1 MGGIW
6 MINRKQR
13 EKDILKLIEGLD
25 IPQSLYV
32 KAIEHYNAVAAFLH
46 EQGIES
52 DIYPQGSY
60 SLGTVVRPY
69 KESEDAAYDLD
80 AVCEININKSD
91 TTAEEIKKM
100 VGDALKSD
108 GTYRK
113 MLQEEWDKCWTLEY
127 ADVNGIGFS
136 VDIVPAVA
144 ENDIILKN
152 TLVTEG
158 VDFSVYD
165 SQIAITHKDGEKYT
179 WKTSN
184 PKAYQNWFKELN
196 ESFVKAERQRLAK
209 RRDGRLYVL
218 NEGTVEKIPEIQ
230 ERSALQR
237 VIQIVKYHAD
247 VYYTK
252 GNIKEYK
259 SASVIVTTLIAL
271 LAQEADPS
279 LEVFPLLSYIVGQL
293 EIYGEN
299 LSLTESAFSKR
310 YENKNVIRRI
320 GGQWVLRN
328 PLNPSE
334 NLVDSWNQEP
344 CKAQYFFQWIRM
356 LKKDYLTSLDTE
368 DEKFVAVLENNFGK
382 DYLQKSLNMGVYARK
397 EPANINVAS
406 KPYRR

>member
-1 MGGIW
+1 
-6 MINRKQR
+6 MINREQR
-13 EKDILKLIEGLD
+13 ERDILKLIEGLD
-25 IPQSLYV
+25 IPQGLYE
-32 KAIEHYNAVAAFLH
+32 KAIGHYNAVATFLQ

-80 AVCEININKSD
+80 AVCEIKINKSD

-144 ENDIILKN
+144 EEDIVLKN
-152 TLVTEG
+152 NLETEG
-158 VDFSVYD
+158 VDFTVYD
-165 SQIAITHKDGEKYT
+165 SQIAITHRDGERYT

-184 PKAYQNWFKELN
+184 PKAYQNWFKKLN
-196 ESFVKAERQRLAK
+196 ERFVKAERQRLAK

-218 NEGTVEKIPEIQ
+218 NEATVEKIPETQ

-279 LEVFPLLSYIVGQL
+279 LEVFPLLSYIVGEL

-299 LSLTESAFSKR
+299 LSLTESAFAKR

-334 NLVDSWNQEP
+334 NLVDSWNHEP
-344 CKAQYFFQWIRM
+344 RKAQYFFQWIRI

-368 DEKFVAVLENNFGK
+368 DENFVAVLENNFGK
-382 DYLQKSLNMGVYARK
+382 DYLQKSLNISAYAKK
-397 EPANINVAS
+397 EPVNINVAS
-406 KPYRR
+406 KPYRS

>member
-1 MGGIW
+1 
-6 MINRKQR
+6 MINREQR
-13 EKDILKLIEGLD
+13 ESDILKLFEGLD
-25 IPQSLYV
+25 IPQGLYE
-32 KAIEHYNAVAAFLH
+32 KAIGHYNAVATFLQ

-80 AVCEININKSD
+80 AVCEIKINKSD

-144 ENDIILKN
+144 EADIVLKN
-152 TLVTEG
+152 NLETEG
-158 VDFSVYD
+158 VDFTVYD
-165 SQIAITHKDGEKYT
+165 SQIAITHRDGERYT

-184 PKAYQNWFKELN
+184 PKAYQNWFKKLN
-196 ESFVKAERQRLAK
+196 ERFVKAERQRLAK
-209 RRDGRLYVL
+209 TRDGRLYVL
-218 NEGTVEKIPEIQ
+218 NEATVEKIPETQ

-279 LEVFPLLSYIVGQL
+279 LEVFPLLSYIVGEL

-299 LSLTESAFSKR
+299 LSLTESAFAKR

-344 CKAQYFFQWIRM
+344 RKAQYFFQWIRI

-368 DEKFVAVLENNFGK
+368 DEKFMAILENNFGK
-382 DYLQKSLNMGVYARK
+382 DYLQKNLNISAYAKK
-397 EPANINVAS
+397 EPVNINVAS
-406 KPYRR
+406 KPYRS

>member
-1 MGGIW
+1 
-6 MINRKQR
+6 MINREQR
-13 EKDILKLIEGLD
+13 ERDILKLIEGLD
-25 IPQSLYV
+25 IPQGLYE
-32 KAIEHYNAVAAFLH
+32 KAIGHYNAVAAFLQ

-80 AVCEININKSD
+80 AVCEIKINKSD

-144 ENDIILKN
+144 EEDIVLKN
-152 TLVTEG
+152 NLETEG
-158 VDFSVYD
+158 VDFTVYD
-165 SQIAITHKDGEKYT
+165 SQIAITHKDGERYT

-184 PKAYQNWFKELN
+184 PKAYQNWFKKLN
-196 ESFVKAERQRLAK
+196 ERFVKAERQRLAK
-209 RRDGRLYVL
+209 KRDGRLYVL
-218 NEGTVEKIPEIQ
+218 NEATVEKIPETQ

-279 LEVFPLLSYIVGQL
+279 LEVFPLLSYIVGEL

-299 LSLTESAFSKR
+299 LSLTESAFAKR

-344 CKAQYFFQWIRM
+344 RKAQYFFQWIRI

-368 DEKFVAVLENNFGK
+368 DEKFMAILENNFGK
-382 DYLQKSLNMGVYARK
+382 DYLQKNLNISAYAKK
-397 EPANINVAS
+397 EPVNINVAS
-406 KPYRR
+406 KPYRS

>member
-1 MGGIW
+1 
-6 MINRKQR
+6 MINREQR
-13 EKDILKLIEGLD
+13 ERDILKLIEGLD
-25 IPQSLYV
+25 IPQGLYE
-32 KAIEHYNAVAAFLH
+32 KAIGHYNAVATFLQ

-80 AVCEININKSD
+80 AVCEIKINKSN
-91 TTAEEIKKM
+91 TTAKEIKKM

-144 ENDIILKN
+144 EEDIVLKN
-152 TLVTEG
+152 NLETEG
-158 VDFSVYD
+158 VDFTVYD
-165 SQIAITHKDGEKYT
+165 SQIAITHRDGERYT

-184 PKAYQNWFKELN
+184 PKAYQNWFKKLN
-196 ESFVKAERQRLAK
+196 ERFVKAERQRLAK

-218 NEGTVEKIPEIQ
+218 NEATVEKIPETQ

-279 LEVFPLLSYIVGQL
+279 LEVFPLLSYIVGEL

-299 LSLTESAFSKR
+299 LSLTESAFAKR

-344 CKAQYFFQWIRM
+344 RKAQYFFQWIRI

-368 DEKFVAVLENNFGK
+368 DENFVAVLENNFGK
-382 DYLQKSLNMGVYARK
+382 DYLQKSLNISAYAKK
-397 EPANINVAS
+397 EPVNINVAS
-406 KPYRR
+406 KPYRS

>member
-1 MGGIW
+1 
-6 MINRKQR
+6 MINREQR
-13 EKDILKLIEGLD
+13 ESDILKLFEGLD
-25 IPQSLYV
+25 IPQGLYE
-32 KAIEHYNAVAAFLH
+32 KAIGHYNAVAAFLQ

-80 AVCEININKSD
+80 AVCEIKINKSD

-144 ENDIILKN
+144 EEDIVLKN
-152 TLVTEG
+152 NLETEG
-158 VDFSVYD
+158 VDFTVYD
-165 SQIAITHKDGEKYT
+165 SQIAITHRDGERYT

-184 PKAYQNWFKELN
+184 PKAYQNWFKKLN
-196 ESFVKAERQRLAK
+196 ERFVKAERQRLAK

-218 NEGTVEKIPEIQ
+218 NEATVEKIPETQ

-279 LEVFPLLSYIVGQL
+279 LEVFPLLSYIVGEL

-299 LSLTESAFSKR
+299 LSLTESAFAKR

-334 NLVDSWNQEP
+334 NLVDSWNHEP
-344 CKAQYFFQWIRM
+344 RKAQYFFQWIRI

-368 DEKFVAVLENNFGK
+368 DENFVAVLENNFGK
-382 DYLQKSLNMGVYARK
+382 DYLQKSLNISAYAKK
-397 EPANINVAS
+397 EPVNINVAS
-406 KPYRR
+406 KPYRS

>member
-1 MGGIW
+1 
-6 MINRKQR
+6 MINREQR
-13 EKDILKLIEGLD
+13 ERDILKLIEGLD
-25 IPQSLYV
+25 IPQSLYE
-32 KAIEHYNAVAAFLH
+32 KAIGHYNAVATFLQ

-80 AVCEININKSD
+80 AVCEIKINKRD

-127 ADVNGIGFS
+127 ADVNGIGFC

-144 ENDIILKN
+144 EEDIVLKN
-152 TLVTEG
+152 NLETEG
-158 VDFSVYD
+158 VDFTVYD
-165 SQIAITHKDGEKYT
+165 SQIAITHKDGERYT

-184 PKAYQNWFKELN
+184 PKAYQNWFKKLN

-218 NEGTVEKIPEIQ
+218 NEATVEKIPETQ

-279 LEVFPLLSYIVGQL
+279 LEVFPLLSYIVGEL

-299 LSLTESAFSKR
+299 LSLTESAFAKR
-310 YENKNVIRRI
+310 YENKNIIRRI
-320 GGQWVLRN
+320 GGGGQWILRN

-344 CKAQYFFQWIRM
+344 RKAQYFFQWIRM

-382 DYLQKSLNMGVYARK
+382 DYLQKSLNISAYARK
-397 EPANINVAS
+397 DPVNISVAS
-406 KPYRR
+406 KPYRS

>member
-1 MGGIW
+1 
-6 MINRKQR
+6 MINREQR
-13 EKDILKLIEGLD
+13 ERDILKLIEGLD
-25 IPQSLYV
+25 IPQSLYE
-32 KAIEHYNAVAAFLH
+32 KAIGHYNAVATFLQ

-80 AVCEININKSD
+80 AVCEIKINKRD

-144 ENDIILKN
+144 EEDIVLKN
-152 TLVTEG
+152 NLETEG
-158 VDFSVYD
+158 VDFTVYD
-165 SQIAITHKDGEKYT
+165 SQIAITHKDGERYT

-184 PKAYQNWFKELN
+184 PKAYQNWFKKLN

-218 NEGTVEKIPEIQ
+218 NEATVEKIPETQ

-279 LEVFPLLSYIVGQL
+279 LEVFPLLSYIVGEL

-299 LSLTESAFSKR
+299 LSLTESAFAKR
-310 YENKNVIRRI
+310 YENKNIIRRI
-320 GGQWVLRN
+320 GGQWILRN

-344 CKAQYFFQWIRM
+344 RKAQYFFQWIRM

-382 DYLQKSLNMGVYARK
+382 DYLQKSLNISAYARK
-397 EPANINVAS
+397 DPVNISVAS
-406 KPYRR
+406 KPYRS

>member
-1 MGGIW
+1 
-6 MINRKQR
+6 MINREQR
-13 EKDILKLIEGLD
+13 ERDILKLIEGLD

-80 AVCEININKSD
+80 AVCEIKINKSD

-165 SQIAITHKDGEKYT
+165 SQIAITHKDGERYT

-184 PKAYQNWFKELN
+184 PKAYQNWFKKLN
-196 ESFVKAERQRLAK
+196 ESFVKAERQKLAK

-218 NEGTVEKIPEIQ
+218 NEATVEKIPETQ

-279 LEVFPLLSYIVGQL
+279 LEVFPLLSYIVGEL

-299 LSLTESAFSKR
+299 LSLTESAFAKR
-310 YENKNVIRRI
+310 YENKNIIRRI
-320 GGQWVLRN
+320 GGQWILRN

-344 CKAQYFFQWIRM
+344 RKAQYFFQWIRM

-382 DYLQKSLNMGVYARK
+382 DYLQKSLNISAYARK
-397 EPANINVAS
+397 DPVNISVAS
-406 KPYRR
+406 KPYRS

>member
-1 MGGIW
+1 
-6 MINRKQR
+6 MINREQR
-13 EKDILKLIEGLD
+13 ERDILKLIEGLD
-25 IPQSLYV
+25 IPQSLYE
-32 KAIEHYNAVAAFLH
+32 KAIGHYNAVATFLQ

-80 AVCEININKSD
+80 AVCEIKINKSD

-144 ENDIILKN
+144 EEDIVLKN
-152 TLVTEG
+152 NLETEG
-158 VDFSVYD
+158 VDFTVYD
-165 SQIAITHKDGEKYT
+165 SQIAITHKDGERYT

-184 PKAYQNWFKELN
+184 PKAYQNWFKKLN

-218 NEGTVEKIPEIQ
+218 NEATVEKIPETQ

-259 SASVIVTTLIAL
+259 SASVIITTLIAL

-279 LEVFPLLSYIVGQL
+279 LEVFPLLSYIVGEL

-299 LSLTESAFSKR
+299 LSLTESAFAKR
-310 YENKNVIRRI
+310 YENKNIIRRI
-320 GGQWVLRN
+320 GGQWILRN

-344 CKAQYFFQWIRM
+344 RKAQYFFQWIRM

-382 DYLQKSLNMGVYARK
+382 DYLQKNLNISAYARK
-397 EPANINVAS
+397 DPVNISVAS
-406 KPYRR
+406 KPYRS

>member
-1 MGGIW
+1 
-6 MINRKQR
+6 MINREQR
-13 EKDILKLIEGLD
+13 ERDILKLIEGLD
-25 IPQSLYV
+25 IPQSLYE
-32 KAIEHYNAVAAFLH
+32 KAIGHYNAVATFLQK
-46 EQGIES
+46 QGIES

-80 AVCEININKSD
+80 AVCEIKINKRD

-144 ENDIILKN
+144 EEDIVLKN
-152 TLVTEG
+152 NLETEG
-158 VDFSVYD
+158 VDFTVYD
-165 SQIAITHKDGEKYT
+165 SQIAITHKDGERYT

-184 PKAYQNWFKELN
+184 PKAYQNWFKKLN

-218 NEGTVEKIPEIQ
+218 NEATVEKIPETQ

-279 LEVFPLLSYIVGQL
+279 LEVFPLLSYIVGEL

-299 LSLTESAFSKR
+299 LSLTESAFAKR
-310 YENKNVIRRI
+310 YENKNIIRRI
-320 GGQWVLRN
+320 GGQWILRN

-344 CKAQYFFQWIRM
+344 RKAQYFFQWIRM

-382 DYLQKSLNMGVYARK
+382 DYLQKSLNISAYARK
-397 EPANINVAS
+397 DPVNISVAS
-406 KPYRR
+406 KPYRS

>member
-1 MGGIW
+1 

-397 EPANINVAS
+397 EPVNINVAS

>member
-1 MGGIW
+1 
-6 MINRKQR
+6 MINREQR
-13 EKDILKLIEGLD
+13 ERDILKLIEGLD
-25 IPQSLYV
+25 IPQSLYE
-32 KAIEHYNAVAAFLH
+32 KAIGHYNAVATFLQ

-80 AVCEININKSD
+80 AVCEIKINKRD

-127 ADVNGIGFS
+127 ADVNGIGFC

-144 ENDIILKN
+144 EEDIVLKN
-152 TLVTEG
+152 NLETEG
-158 VDFSVYD
+158 VDFTVYD
-165 SQIAITHKDGEKYT
+165 SQIAITHKDGERYT

-184 PKAYQNWFKELN
+184 PKAYQNWFKKLN

-218 NEGTVEKIPEIQ
+218 NEATVEKIPETQ

-279 LEVFPLLSYIVGQL
+279 LEVFPLLSYMVGEL

-299 LSLTESAFSKR
+299 LSLTESAFAKR
-310 YENKNVIRRI
+310 YENKNIIRRI
-320 GGQWVLRN
+320 GGGQWILRN

-344 CKAQYFFQWIRM
+344 RKAQYFFQWIRM

-382 DYLQKSLNMGVYARK
+382 DYLQKSLNISAYARK
-397 EPANINVAS
+397 DPVNISVAS
-406 KPYRR
+406 KPYRS

>member
-1 MGGIW
+1 

-13 EKDILKLIEGLD
+13 ERDILKLIEGLD

-32 KAIEHYNAVAAFLH
+32 KAIEHYNAVAAFLQ
-46 EQGIES
+46 ERGIES

-80 AVCEININKSD
+80 AVCEIKINKSD

-144 ENDIILKN
+144 EEDIILKN
-152 TLVTEG
+152 TLETEG
-158 VDFSVYD
+158 VDFTVYD

-184 PKAYQNWFKELN
+184 PKAYQNWFKKLN

-209 RRDGRLYVL
+209 RRDERLYVL
-218 NEGTVEKIPEIQ
+218 NEGTVEKISETQ

-299 LSLTESAFSKR
+299 LSLTESAFAKR

-344 CKAQYFFQWIRM
+344 RKAQYFFQWIRM

-382 DYLQKSLNMGVYARK
+382 DYLQKSLNISAYARK
-397 EPANINVAS
+397 EPVNINVAS
-406 KPYRR
+406 KPYRS

>member
-1 MGGIW
+1 
-6 MINRKQR
+6 MINREQR
-13 EKDILKLIEGLD
+13 ERDILKLIEGLD
-25 IPQSLYV
+25 IPQGLYE
-32 KAIEHYNAVAAFLH
+32 KAIGHYNAVATFLQ

-80 AVCEININKSD
+80 AVCEIKINKSD

-144 ENDIILKN
+144 EEDIVLKN
-152 TLVTEG
+152 KLETEG
-158 VDFSVYD
+158 IDFTVYD
-165 SQIAITHKDGEKYT
+165 SQIAITHKDGERYT

-184 PKAYQNWFKELN
+184 PKAYQNWFKKLN
-196 ESFVKAERQRLAK
+196 ERFVKAERQRLAK

-218 NEGTVEKIPEIQ
+218 NEATVEKIPETQ

-279 LEVFPLLSYIVGQL
+279 LEVFPLLSYIVGEL

-299 LSLTESAFSKR
+299 LSLTESAFAKR

-334 NLVDSWNQEP
+334 NFVDSWNQEP
-344 CKAQYFFQWIRM
+344 RKAQYFFQWIRI

-368 DEKFVAVLENNFGK
+368 DEKFMTVLENNFGK
-382 DYLQKSLNMGVYARK
+382 DYLQKSLNISAYAKK
-397 EPANINVAS
+397 EPVNINVAS
-406 KPYRR
+406 KPYRS

>member
-1 MGGIW
+1 
-6 MINRKQR
+6 MINREQR
-13 EKDILKLIEGLD
+13 ERDILKLIEGLD
-25 IPQSLYV
+25 IPQSLYE
-32 KAIEHYNAVAAFLH
+32 KAIGHYNAVATFLQ

-80 AVCEININKSD
+80 AVCEIKINKRD

-127 ADVNGIGFS
+127 ADVNGIGFC

-144 ENDIILKN
+144 EEDIVLKN
-152 TLVTEG
+152 NLETEG
-158 VDFSVYD
+158 VDFTVYD
-165 SQIAITHKDGEKYT
+165 SQIAITHKDGERYT

-184 PKAYQNWFKELN
+184 PKAYQNWFKKLN

-218 NEGTVEKIPEIQ
+218 NEATVEKIPETQ

-279 LEVFPLLSYIVGQL
+279 LEVFPLLSYIVGEL

-299 LSLTESAFSKR
+299 LSLTESAFAKR
-310 YENKNVIRRI
+310 YENKNIIRRI
-320 GGQWVLRN
+320 GGQWILRN

-344 CKAQYFFQWIRM
+344 RKAQYFFQWIRM

-382 DYLQKSLNMGVYARK
+382 DYLQKSLNISAYARK
-397 EPANINVAS
+397 DPVNISVAS
-406 KPYRR
+406 KPYRS

>member
-1 MGGIW
+1 
-6 MINRKQR
+6 MINREQR
-13 EKDILKLIEGLD
+13 ESDILKLFEGLD
-25 IPQSLYV
+25 IPQGLYE
-32 KAIEHYNAVAAFLH
+32 KAIGHYNAVATFLQ

-80 AVCEININKSD
+80 AVCEIKINKSD

-144 ENDIILKN
+144 EADIVLKN
-152 TLVTEG
+152 NLETEG
-158 VDFSVYD
+158 VDFTVYD
-165 SQIAITHKDGEKYT
+165 SQIAITHRDGERYT

-184 PKAYQNWFKELN
+184 PKAYQNWFKKLN
-196 ESFVKAERQRLAK
+196 ERFVKAERQRLAK

-218 NEGTVEKIPEIQ
+218 NEATVEKIPETQ

-279 LEVFPLLSYIVGQL
+279 LEVFPLLSYIVGEL

-299 LSLTESAFSKR
+299 LSLTESAFAKR

-334 NLVDSWNQEP
+334 NLVDSWNHEP
-344 CKAQYFFQWIRM
+344 RKAQYFFQWIRI

-368 DEKFVAVLENNFGK
+368 DENFVAVLENNFGK
-382 DYLQKSLNMGVYARK
+382 DYLQKSLNISAYAKK
-397 EPANINVAS
+397 EPVNINVAS
-406 KPYRR
+406 KPYRS

>member
-1 MGGIW
+1 
-6 MINRKQR
+6 MINREQR
-13 EKDILKLIEGLD
+13 ERDILKLIEGLD
-25 IPQSLYV
+25 IPQGLYE
-32 KAIEHYNAVAAFLH
+32 KAIGHYNAVATFLQ

-80 AVCEININKSD
+80 AVCEIKINKSD

-144 ENDIILKN
+144 EEDIVLKN
-152 TLVTEG
+152 NLETEG
-158 VDFSVYD
+158 VDFTVYD
-165 SQIAITHKDGEKYT
+165 SQIAITHKDGERYT

-184 PKAYQNWFKELN
+184 PKAYQNWFKKLN
-196 ESFVKAERQRLAK
+196 ERFVKAERQRLAK

-218 NEGTVEKIPEIQ
+218 NEATVEKIPETQ

-279 LEVFPLLSYIVGQL
+279 LEVFPLLSYIVGEL

-299 LSLTESAFSKR
+299 LSLTESAFAKR

-344 CKAQYFFQWIRM
+344 RKAQYFFQWIRI

-368 DEKFVAVLENNFGK
+368 DEKFMAILENNFGK
-382 DYLQKSLNMGVYARK
+382 DYLQKSLNISAYAKK
-397 EPANINVAS
+397 EPVNINVAS
-406 KPYRR
+406 KPYRS

>member
-1 MGGIW
+1 
-6 MINRKQR
+6 MINREQR
-13 EKDILKLIEGLD
+13 ERDILKLIEGLD
-25 IPQSLYV
+25 IPQGLYE
-32 KAIEHYNAVAAFLH
+32 KAIGHYNAVATFLQK
-46 EQGIES
+46 QGIES

-80 AVCEININKSD
+80 AVCEIKINKSD

-127 ADVNGIGFS
+127 ADVNGIGFC

-144 ENDIILKN
+144 EEDIVLKN
-152 TLVTEG
+152 NLETEG
-158 VDFSVYD
+158 VDFTVYD
-165 SQIAITHKDGEKYT
+165 SQIAITHKDGERYT

-184 PKAYQNWFKELN
+184 PKAYQNWFKKLN

-218 NEGTVEKIPEIQ
+218 NEATVEKIPETQ

-259 SASVIVTTLIAL
+259 SASVIITTLIAL

-279 LEVFPLLSYIVGQL
+279 LEVFPLLSYIVGEL

-299 LSLTESAFSKR
+299 LSLTESAFAKR
-310 YENKNVIRRI
+310 YENKNIIRRI
-320 GGQWVLRN
+320 GGQWILRN

-344 CKAQYFFQWIRM
+344 RKAQYFFQWIRM

-382 DYLQKSLNMGVYARK
+382 DYLQKSLNISAYARK
-397 EPANINVAS
+397 DPVNISVAS
-406 KPYRR
+406 KPYRS

>member
-1 MGGIW
+1 
-6 MINRKQR
+6 MINREQR
-13 EKDILKLIEGLD
+13 ESDILKLFEGLD
-25 IPQSLYV
+25 IPQGLYE
-32 KAIEHYNAVAAFLH
+32 KAIGHYNAVAAFLQ

-80 AVCEININKSD
+80 AVCEIKINKSD

-144 ENDIILKN
+144 EADIVLKN
-152 TLVTEG
+152 NLETEG
-158 VDFSVYD
+158 VDFTVYD
-165 SQIAITHKDGEKYT
+165 SQIAITHKDGERYT

-184 PKAYQNWFKELN
+184 PKAYQNWFKKLN
-196 ESFVKAERQRLAK
+196 ERFVKAERQRLAK

-218 NEGTVEKIPEIQ
+218 NEATVEKIPETQ

-279 LEVFPLLSYIVGQL
+279 LEVFPLLSYIVGEL

-299 LSLTESAFSKR
+299 LSLTESAFAKR

-344 CKAQYFFQWIRM
+344 RKAQYFFQWIRI

-368 DEKFVAVLENNFGK
+368 DENFVAVLENNFGK
-382 DYLQKSLNMGVYARK
+382 DYLQKSLNISAYAKK
-397 EPANINVAS
+397 EPVNINVAS
-406 KPYRR
+406 KPYRS

>member
-1 MGGIW
+1 
-6 MINRKQR
+6 MINREQR
-13 EKDILKLIEGLD
+13 ERDILKLIEGLD
-25 IPQSLYV
+25 IPQGLYE
-32 KAIEHYNAVAAFLH
+32 KAIGHYNAVAAFLQ

-80 AVCEININKSD
+80 AVCEIKINKSD

-144 ENDIILKN
+144 EEDIVLKN
-152 TLVTEG
+152 NLETEG
-158 VDFSVYD
+158 VDFTVYD
-165 SQIAITHKDGEKYT
+165 SQIAITHKDGERYT

-184 PKAYQNWFKELN
+184 PKAYQNWFKKLN
-196 ESFVKAERQRLAK
+196 ERFVKAERQRLAK

-218 NEGTVEKIPEIQ
+218 NEATVEKIPETQ

-279 LEVFPLLSYIVGQL
+279 LEVFPLLSYIVGEL

-299 LSLTESAFSKR
+299 LSLTESAFAKR

-344 CKAQYFFQWIRM
+344 RKAQYFFQWIRI

-368 DEKFVAVLENNFGK
+368 DEKFMAILENNFGK
-382 DYLQKSLNMGVYARK
+382 DYLQKNLNISAYAKK
-397 EPANINVAS
+397 EPVNINVAS
-406 KPYRR
+406 KPYRS

>member
-1 MGGIW
+1 
-6 MINRKQR
+6 MINREQR
-13 EKDILKLIEGLD
+13 ERDILKLIEGLD
-25 IPQSLYV
+25 IPQSLYE
-32 KAIEHYNAVAAFLH
+32 KAIGHYNAVATFLQ

-80 AVCEININKSD
+80 AVCEIKINKRD

-144 ENDIILKN
+144 EEDIVLKN
-152 TLVTEG
+152 NLETEG
-158 VDFSVYD
+158 VDFTVYD
-165 SQIAITHKDGEKYT
+165 SQIAITHKDGERYT

-184 PKAYQNWFKELN
+184 PKAYQNWFKKLN
-196 ESFVKAERQRLAK
+196 ESFVKAERQKLAK

-218 NEGTVEKIPEIQ
+218 NEATVEKIPETQ

-279 LEVFPLLSYIVGQL
+279 LEVFPLLSYIVGEL

-299 LSLTESAFSKR
+299 LSLTESAFAKR
-310 YENKNVIRRI
+310 YENKNIIRRI
-320 GGQWVLRN
+320 GGQWILRN

-344 CKAQYFFQWIRM
+344 RKAQYFFQWIRM

-382 DYLQKSLNMGVYARK
+382 DYLQKSLNISAYARK
-397 EPANINVAS
+397 DPVNISVAS
-406 KPYRR
+406 KPYRS

>member
-1 MGGIW
+1 
-6 MINRKQR
+6 MINKKQR
-13 EKDILKLIEGLD
+13 ERDILKLIEGLD
-25 IPQSLYV
+25 IPQGLYE
-32 KAIEHYNAVAAFLH
+32 KAIEHYNAVATFL
-46 EQGIES
+46 QKKGIES

-80 AVCEININKSD
+80 AVCEIKLNKSD
-91 TTAEEIKKM
+91 TTAKEVKKM

-144 ENDIILKN
+144 EEDIVLKN
-152 TLVTEG
+152 NLETEG
-158 VDFSVYD
+158 VDFTVYD
-165 SQIAITHKDGEKYT
+165 SQIAITHKDGDKYT

-184 PKAYQNWFKELN
+184 PKAYQNWFKKLN
-196 ESFVKAERQRLAK
+196 ESFMKAERQRQAK

-218 NEGTVEKIPEIQ
+218 NEATVEKIPETQ

-279 LEVFPLLSYIVGQL
+279 LEVFPLLSYIVGEL

-299 LSLTESAFSKR
+299 LSLTESVFAKR
-310 YENKNVIRRI
+310 YENKNIIRRI
-320 GGQWVLRN
+320 GGQWILRN

-344 CKAQYFFQWIRM
+344 RKAQYFFQWIRM

-382 DYLQKSLNMGVYARK
+382 DYLQKSLNISAYVRK
-397 EPANINVAS
+397 EPVNINVAS
-406 KPYRR
+406 KPYRS

>member
-1 MGGIW
+1 
-6 MINRKQR
+6 MINREQR
-13 EKDILKLIEGLD
+13 ESDILKLFEGLD
-25 IPQSLYV
+25 IPQGLYE
-32 KAIEHYNAVAAFLH
+32 KAIGHYNAVATFLQ

-80 AVCEININKSD
+80 AVCEIKINKSD

-144 ENDIILKN
+144 EEDIVLKN
-152 TLVTEG
+152 NLETEG
-158 VDFSVYD
+158 VDFKVYN
-165 SQIAITHKDGEKYT
+165 SQIAITHKDGERYT

-184 PKAYQNWFKELN
+184 PKAYQNWFKKLN
-196 ESFVKAERQRLAK
+196 ERFVKAERQRLAK

-218 NEGTVEKIPEIQ
+218 NEATVEKIPETQ

-279 LEVFPLLSYIVGQL
+279 LEVFPLLSYIVGEL

-299 LSLTESAFSKR
+299 LSLTESAFAKR

-334 NLVDSWNQEP
+334 NLVDSWNHEP
-344 CKAQYFFQWIRM
+344 RKAQYFFQWIRI

-368 DEKFVAVLENNFGK
+368 DENFVAVLENNFGK
-382 DYLQKSLNMGVYARK
+382 DYLQKSLNISAYAKK
-397 EPANINVAS
+397 EPVNINVAS
-406 KPYRR
+406 KPYRS

>member
-1 MGGIW
+1 
-6 MINRKQR
+6 MINREQR
-13 EKDILKLIEGLD
+13 ERDILKLIEGLD
-25 IPQSLYV
+25 IPQSLYE
-32 KAIEHYNAVAAFLH
+32 KAIGHYNAVATFLQ

-80 AVCEININKSD
+80 AVCEIKINKSD

-127 ADVNGIGFS
+127 VDVNGIGFS

-144 ENDIILKN
+144 EEDIVLKN
-152 TLVTEG
+152 NLETEG
-158 VDFSVYD
+158 VDFTVYD
-165 SQIAITHKDGEKYT
+165 SQIAITHKDGERYT

-184 PKAYQNWFKELN
+184 PKAYQNWFKKLN
-196 ESFVKAERQRLAK
+196 ESFVKAERQKLAK

-218 NEGTVEKIPEIQ
+218 NEATVEKIPETQ

-279 LEVFPLLSYIVGQL
+279 LEVFPLLSYIVGEL

-299 LSLTESAFSKR
+299 LSLTESAFAKR
-310 YENKNVIRRI
+310 YENKNIIRRI
-320 GGQWVLRN
+320 GGQWILRN

-344 CKAQYFFQWIRM
+344 RKAQYFFQWIRM

-382 DYLQKSLNMGVYARK
+382 DYLQKSLNISAYARK
-397 EPANINVAS
+397 DPVNISVAS
-406 KPYRR
+406 KPYRS

>member
-1 MGGIW
+1 
-6 MINRKQR
+6 MINREQR
-13 EKDILKLIEGLD
+13 ERDILKLIEGLD
-25 IPQSLYV
+25 IPQGLYE
-32 KAIEHYNAVAAFLH
+32 KAIGHYNAVAAFLQ

-80 AVCEININKSD
+80 AVCEIKINKSD

-144 ENDIILKN
+144 EEDIVLKN
-152 TLVTEG
+152 NLETEG
-158 VDFSVYD
+158 VDFTVYD
-165 SQIAITHKDGEKYT
+165 SQIAITHRDGERYT

-184 PKAYQNWFKELN
+184 PKAYQNWFKKLN
-196 ESFVKAERQRLAK
+196 ERFVKAERQRLAK

-218 NEGTVEKIPEIQ
+218 NEATVEKIPETQ

-279 LEVFPLLSYIVGQL
+279 LEVFPLLSYIVGEL

-299 LSLTESAFSKR
+299 LSLTESAFAKR

-344 CKAQYFFQWIRM
+344 RKAQYFFQWIRI

-368 DEKFVAVLENNFGK
+368 DENFVAVLENNFGK
-382 DYLQKSLNMGVYARK
+382 DYLQKSLNISAYAKK
-397 EPANINVAS
+397 EPVNINVAS
-406 KPYRR
+406 KPYRS

>member
-1 MGGIW
+1 
-6 MINRKQR
+6 MINREQR
-13 EKDILKLIEGLD
+13 ERDILKLIEGLD
-25 IPQSLYV
+25 IPQSLYE
-32 KAIEHYNAVAAFLH
+32 KAIGHYNAVATFLQ

-80 AVCEININKSD
+80 AVCEIKINKRD

-127 ADVNGIGFS
+127 ADVNGIGFC

-144 ENDIILKN
+144 EEDIVLKN
-152 TLVTEG
+152 NLETEG
-158 VDFSVYD
+158 VDFTVYD
-165 SQIAITHKDGEKYT
+165 SQIAITHKDGERYT

-184 PKAYQNWFKELN
+184 PKAYQNWFKKLN
-196 ESFVKAERQRLAK
+196 ERFVKAERQRLAK

-218 NEGTVEKIPEIQ
+218 NEATVEKIPETQ

-279 LEVFPLLSYIVGQL
+279 LEVFPLLSYIVGEL

-299 LSLTESAFSKR
+299 LSLTESAFAKR
-310 YENKNVIRRI
+310 YENKNIIRRI
-320 GGQWVLRN
+320 GGQWILRN

-344 CKAQYFFQWIRM
+344 RKAQYFFQWIRM

-382 DYLQKSLNMGVYARK
+382 DYLQKSLNISAYARK
-397 EPANINVAS
+397 DPVNISVAS
-406 KPYRR
+406 KPYRS

>member
-1 MGGIW
+1 
-6 MINRKQR
+6 MINREQR
-13 EKDILKLIEGLD
+13 ERDILKLIEGLD
-25 IPQSLYV
+25 IPQSLYE
-32 KAIEHYNAVAAFLH
+32 KAIGHYNAVATFLQ

-80 AVCEININKSD
+80 AVCEIKINKRD

-127 ADVNGIGFS
+127 ADVNGIGFC

-144 ENDIILKN
+144 EEDIVLKN
-152 TLVTEG
+152 NLETEG
-158 VDFSVYD
+158 VDFTVYD
-165 SQIAITHKDGEKYT
+165 SQIAITHKDGERYT

-184 PKAYQNWFKELN
+184 PKAYQNWFKKLN

-218 NEGTVEKIPEIQ
+218 NEATVEKIPETQ

-279 LEVFPLLSYIVGQL
+279 LEVFPLLSYIVGEL

-299 LSLTESAFSKR
+299 LSLTESAFAKR

-344 CKAQYFFQWIRM
+344 RKAQYFFQWIRM

-382 DYLQKSLNMGVYARK
+382 DYLQKSLNISAYARK
-397 EPANINVAS
+397 DPVNISVAS
-406 KPYRR
+406 KPYRS

>member
-1 MGGIW
+1 
-6 MINRKQR
+6 MINREQR
-13 EKDILKLIEGLD
+13 ERDILKLIEGLD
-25 IPQSLYV
+25 IPQGLYE
-32 KAIEHYNAVAAFLH
+32 KAIGHYNAVATFLQK
-46 EQGIES
+46 QGIES

-60 SLGTVVRPY
+60 SLGTVIRPY

-80 AVCEININKSD
+80 AVCEIKINKSD

-144 ENDIILKN
+144 EEDIVLKN
-152 TLVTEG
+152 NLETEG
-158 VDFSVYD
+158 VDFTVYD
-165 SQIAITHKDGEKYT
+165 SQIAITHKDGERYT

-184 PKAYQNWFKELN
+184 PKAYQNWFKKLN

-218 NEGTVEKIPEIQ
+218 NEATVEKIPETQ

-259 SASVIVTTLIAL
+259 SASVIITTLIAL
-271 LAQEADPS
+271 LVQEADPS
-279 LEVFPLLSYIVGQL
+279 LEVFPLLSYIVGEL

-299 LSLTESAFSKR
+299 LSLTESAFAKR
-310 YENKNVIRRI
+310 YENKNIIRRI
-320 GGQWVLRN
+320 GGQWILRN

-344 CKAQYFFQWIRM
+344 RKAQYFFQWIRM

-382 DYLQKSLNMGVYARK
+382 DYLQKNLNISAYARK
-397 EPANINVAS
+397 DPVNISVAS
-406 KPYRR
+406 KPYRS

>member
-1 MGGIW
+1 
-6 MINRKQR
+6 MINREQR
-13 EKDILKLIEGLD
+13 ERDILKLIEGLD
-25 IPQSLYV
+25 IPQGLYE
-32 KAIEHYNAVAAFLH
+32 KAIGHYNAVAAFLQ

-80 AVCEININKSD
+80 AVCEIKINKSD

-144 ENDIILKN
+144 EEDIVLKN
-152 TLVTEG
+152 NLETEG
-158 VDFSVYD
+158 VDFTVYD
-165 SQIAITHKDGEKYT
+165 SQIAITHKDGERYT

-184 PKAYQNWFKELN
+184 PKAYQNWFKKLN
-196 ESFVKAERQRLAK
+196 ERFVKAERQRLAK

-218 NEGTVEKIPEIQ
+218 NEATVEKIPETQ

-279 LEVFPLLSYIVGQL
+279 LEVFPLLSYIVGEL

-299 LSLTESAFSKR
+299 LSLTESAFAKR

-344 CKAQYFFQWIRM
+344 RKAQYFFQWIRI

-368 DEKFVAVLENNFGK
+368 DEKFMAILENNFGK
-382 DYLQKSLNMGVYARK
+382 DYLQKSLNISAYAKK
-397 EPANINVAS
+397 EPVNINVAS
-406 KPYRR
+406 KPYRS

>member
-1 MGGIW
+1 
-6 MINRKQR
+6 MINREQR
-13 EKDILKLIEGLD
+13 DILKLIEGLD
-25 IPQSLYV
+25 IPQSLYE
-32 KAIEHYNAVAAFLH
+32 KAIGHYNAVATFLQ

-80 AVCEININKSD
+80 AVCEIKINKSD

-144 ENDIILKN
+144 EEDIVLKN
-152 TLVTEG
+152 NLETEG
-158 VDFSVYD
+158 VDFTVYD
-165 SQIAITHKDGEKYT
+165 SQIAITHKDGERYT

-184 PKAYQNWFKELN
+184 PKAYQNWFKKLN
-196 ESFVKAERQRLAK
+196 ESFVKAERQKLAK

-218 NEGTVEKIPEIQ
+218 NEATVEKIPETQ

-279 LEVFPLLSYIVGQL
+279 LEVFPLLSYIVGEL

-299 LSLTESAFSKR
+299 LSLTESAFAKR
-310 YENKNVIRRI
+310 YENKNIIRRI
-320 GGQWVLRN
+320 GGQWILRN

-344 CKAQYFFQWIRM
+344 RKAQYFFQWIRM

-382 DYLQKSLNMGVYARK
+382 DYLQKSLNISAYARK
-397 EPANINVAS
+397 DPVNISVAS
-406 KPYRR
+406 KPYRS

>member
-1 MGGIW
+1 
-6 MINRKQR
+6 MINREQR
-13 EKDILKLIEGLD
+13 ESDILKLFEGLD
-25 IPQSLYV
+25 IPQGLYE
-32 KAIEHYNAVAAFLH
+32 KAIGHYNAVATFLQ

-80 AVCEININKSD
+80 AVCEIKINKSD

-144 ENDIILKN
+144 EADIVLKN
-152 TLVTEG
+152 NLETEG
-158 VDFSVYD
+158 VDFTVYD
-165 SQIAITHKDGEKYT
+165 SQIAITHRDGERYT

-184 PKAYQNWFKELN
+184 PKAYQNWFKKLN
-196 ESFVKAERQRLAK
+196 ERFVKAERQRLAK
-209 RRDGRLYVL
+209 TRDGRLYVL
-218 NEGTVEKIPEIQ
+218 NEATVEKIPETQ

-279 LEVFPLLSYIVGQL
+279 LEVFPLLSYIVGEL

-299 LSLTESAFSKR
+299 LSLTESAFAKR

-334 NLVDSWNQEP
+334 NLVDSWNHEP
-344 CKAQYFFQWIRM
+344 RKAQYFFQWIRI

-368 DEKFVAVLENNFGK
+368 DENFVAVLENNFGK
-382 DYLQKSLNMGVYARK
+382 DYLQKSLNISAYAKK
-397 EPANINVAS
+397 EPVNINVAS
-406 KPYRR
+406 KPYRS

>member
-1 MGGIW
+1 
-6 MINRKQR
+6 MINREQR

-25 IPQSLYV
+25 IPQSLYE

-46 EQGIES
+46 KHGIES

-80 AVCEININKSD
+80 AVCEIKINKSD

-144 ENDIILKN
+144 EADIVLKN
-152 TLVTEG
+152 NLETEG
-158 VDFSVYD
+158 VDFTVYD
-165 SQIAITHKDGEKYT
+165 SQIAITHRDGERYT

-184 PKAYQNWFKELN
+184 PKAYQNWFKKLN
-196 ESFVKAERQRLAK
+196 ERFVKAERQRLAK

-218 NEGTVEKIPEIQ
+218 NEATVEKIPETQ

-279 LEVFPLLSYIVGQL
+279 LEVFPLLSYIVGEL

-299 LSLTESAFSKR
+299 LSLTESAFAKR

-334 NLVDSWNQEP
+334 NLVDSWNHEP
-344 CKAQYFFQWIRM
+344 RKAQYFFQWIRI

-368 DEKFVAVLENNFGK
+368 DENFVAVLENNFGK
-382 DYLQKSLNMGVYARK
+382 DYLQKSLNISAYAKK
-397 EPANINVAS
+397 EPVNINVAS
-406 KPYRR
+406 KPYRS

>member
-1 MGGIW
+1 
-6 MINRKQR
+6 MINREQR
-13 EKDILKLIEGLD
+13 ERDILKLIEGLD
-25 IPQSLYV
+25 IPQSLYE
-32 KAIEHYNAVAAFLH
+32 KAIGHYNAVATFLQ

-80 AVCEININKSD
+80 AVCEIKINKSD

-144 ENDIILKN
+144 EEDIVLKN
-152 TLVTEG
+152 NLETEG
-158 VDFSVYD
+158 VDFTVYD
-165 SQIAITHKDGEKYT
+165 SQIAITHKDGERYT

-184 PKAYQNWFKELN
+184 PKAYQNWFKKLN
-196 ESFVKAERQRLAK
+196 ERFVKAERQRLAK

-218 NEGTVEKIPEIQ
+218 NEATVEKIPETQ

-279 LEVFPLLSYIVGQL
+279 LEVFPLLSYIVGEL

-299 LSLTESAFSKR
+299 LSLTESAFAKR
-310 YENKNVIRRI
+310 YENKNIIRRI
-320 GGQWVLRN
+320 GGQWILRN
-328 PLNPSE
+328 PLNQSE

-344 CKAQYFFQWIRM
+344 RKAQYFFQWIRM

-382 DYLQKSLNMGVYARK
+382 DYLQKSLNISAYARK
-397 EPANINVAS
+397 DPVNISVAS
-406 KPYRR
+406 KPYRS

>member
-1 MGGIW
+1 
-6 MINRKQR
+6 MINREQR
-13 EKDILKLIEGLD
+13 ESDILKLFEGLD
-25 IPQSLYV
+25 IPQGLYE
-32 KAIEHYNAVAAFLH
+32 KAIGHYNAVATFLQ

-80 AVCEININKSD
+80 AVCEIKINKSD

-144 ENDIILKN
+144 EADIVLKN
-152 TLVTEG
+152 NLETEG
-158 VDFSVYD
+158 VDFTVYD
-165 SQIAITHKDGEKYT
+165 SQIAITHKDGERYT

-184 PKAYQNWFKELN
+184 PKAYQNWFKKLN
-196 ESFVKAERQRLAK
+196 ERFVKAERQRLAK

-218 NEGTVEKIPEIQ
+218 NEATVEKIPETQ

-279 LEVFPLLSYIVGQL
+279 LEVFPLLSYIVGEL

-299 LSLTESAFSKR
+299 LSLTESAFAKR

-334 NLVDSWNQEP
+334 NLVDSWNHEP
-344 CKAQYFFQWIRM
+344 RKAQYFFQWIRI

-368 DEKFVAVLENNFGK
+368 DENFVAVLENNFGK
-382 DYLQKSLNMGVYARK
+382 DYLQKSLNISAYAKK
-397 EPANINVAS
+397 EPVNINVAS
-406 KPYRR
+406 KPYRS